1 MQAISTTSQYM
12 VSTVGVRKEMRVG
25 PLQSFLKVHIDQCM
39 YKCLGCLNLR
49 TSQDIQSTSCITAT
63 TDQSQPPPI
72 VEVRT
77 AYCNDMYEWVVVVS
91 LQ

>member
-1 MQAISTTSQYM
+1 M
-12 VSTVGVRKEMRVG
+12 G
-25 PLQSFLKVHIDQCM
+25 PLQSFLNVHIDQCM
-39 YKCLGCLNLR
+39 YKCLGCLNLLVR
-49 TSQDIQSTSCITAT
+49 ITKYVVSL
-63 TDQSQPPPI
+63 QLQPPPI